1 MENIKQKCNE
11 CGKEFSKGNLNKH
24 LRNVHQ
30 LSIELKCKCGK
41 EFDKAQSL
49 NAHYRHC
56 LIHREGLISI
66 PPGNKGKPSKFRG
79 MKIDDFVS
87 DPEQMRRK
95 LSVANIGR
103 RYSLSE
109 DAKRKISEARIK
121 YLESSTNIKWFDLNG
136 IKVQGRWEHNVGLK
150 LLELGYSISRFKI
163 KYDGY
168 RTYTPDFSIADGI
181 FVEVKGWLSDRDIV
195 KYQKVFKDH
204 PDIKIYLIRDE
215 KKIGNYSKFISG
227 QISLDDCE
235 DLRVVC
241 EN

>member
-1 MENIKQKCNE
+1 MEKIKCSICEKEFNQTSNYYAHNKSEHNIIFEIKCE
-11 CGKEFSKGNLNKH
+11 CGREFEKS
-24 LRNVHQ
+24 
-30 LSIELKCKCGK
+30 
-41 EFDKAQSL
+41 QSL

-56 LIHREGLISI
+56 LIHRKGLAPI
-66 PPGNKGKPSKFRG
+66 PPGTKGKPSKFRG
-79 MKIDDFVS
+79 MKIDEFVS
-87 DPEQMRRK
+87 DPEQMREK
-95 LSVANIGR
+95 ISIANTGNR
-103 RYSLSE
+103 FNQSE

-136 IKVQGRWEHNVGLK
+136 IKVQGKWEYNVGLK

-163 KYDGY
+163 KYDGH

-204 PDIKIYLIRDE
+204 PDIKVYLIRDE

-227 QISLDDCE
+227 QILLDDCE